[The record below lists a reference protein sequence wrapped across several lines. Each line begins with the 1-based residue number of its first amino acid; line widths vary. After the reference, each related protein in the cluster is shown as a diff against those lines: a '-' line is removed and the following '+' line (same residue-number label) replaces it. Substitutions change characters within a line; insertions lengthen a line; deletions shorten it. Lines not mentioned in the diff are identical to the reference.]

1 VWAVT
6 DDPGAAV
13 CPDCGTVSGR
23 VHEYLLTR
31 PRDLR
36 RGPEEVSVGWLKRR
50 WKCMSQECWRKTFT
64 ESLPP
69 WTQVRG
75 QPSRH
80 EALGSARDRA

>member
-36 RGPEEVSVGWLKRR
+36 RGPGGGVRGLAEAALEVHEPGVLAQDVHRVAAALDAG
-50 WKCMSQECWRKTFT
+50 TGT
-64 ESLPP
+64 ALPP
-69 WTQVRG
+69 
-75 QPSRH
+75 
-80 EALGSARDRA
+80 

>member
-6 DDPGAAV
+6 DDPGAAA

-36 RGPEEVSVGWLKRR
+36 RGREEVSVCWLKR
-50 WKCMSQECWRKTFT
+50 
-64 ESLPP
+64 P
-69 WTQVRG
+69 WMQVRG
-75 QPSRH
+75 RPSRH
-80 EALGSARDRA
+80 EALGSARGRA